1 MVFMNNNKIILPQE
15 TTTQMQILV
24 IKVAL
29 LKQDQHNR

>member
-15 TTTQMQILV
+15 TMTQMQILV

-29 LKQDQHNR
+29 LKQDQHNQ